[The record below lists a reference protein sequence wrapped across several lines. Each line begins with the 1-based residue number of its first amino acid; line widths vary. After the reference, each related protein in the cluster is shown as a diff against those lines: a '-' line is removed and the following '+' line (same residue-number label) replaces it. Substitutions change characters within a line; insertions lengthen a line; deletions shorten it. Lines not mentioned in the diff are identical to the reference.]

1 MPQIERPTH
10 RLPLRDLP
18 LSLFIH
24 PSGSQ
29 TESLLGK
36 KRPYSP
42 SSIVSPSKRR
52 LLAVEGVL
60 SPRSPFKKAVNDLK
74 RALPSLQT
82 PGRNLLADFQR
93 SPVPAEKTIRQ
104 PSFVGD
110 GIHGGR
116 TIKPAAS
123 TGLLAPSV
131 VLGQAN
137 QPKPRMAAEPS
148 KAEAELLAML
158 ANAPK
163 PTMMFLPGEGHA
175 RPMRSKEDDPE
186 EVHYPGFDICAD
198 EDEESSESIVGNDPQ
213 ENMDAEDE
221 DEEVSKENQAPHV
234 SVPMD
239 QSCTYTHHQLQDPL
253 RFATPTLSARSS
265 MSSLGAPPRRRTAR
279 DRLQAEVDGE
289 LSDDDE
295 FL

>member
-82 PGRNLLADFQR
+82 PGRNLLEDFQR
-93 SPVPAEKTIRQ
+93 SPVRTEKNIRQ

-116 TIKPAAS
+116 IVKPTAA
-123 TGLLAPSV
+123 TTLLAPSIE
-131 VLGQAN
+131 LGQAN
-137 QPKPRMAAEPS
+137 QPKPRVAAEPS

-163 PTMMFLPGEGHA
+163 PTVVYLPGEGHA
-175 RPMRSKEDDPE
+175 RPMRKKEDDPE

-198 EDEESSESIVGNDPQ
+198 EEEDGAEQEVVQES
-213 ENMDAEDE
+213 MDAEDE

-234 SVPMD
+234 SVFGD
-239 QSCTYTHHQLQDPL
+239 L
-253 RFATPTLSARSS
+253 AIA
-265 MSSLGAPPRRRTAR
+265 
-279 DRLQAEVDGE
+279 
-289 LSDDDE
+289 
-295 FL
+295 FLN

>member
-1 MPQIERPTH
+1 MPQIERPTN

-24 PSGSQ
+24 PAGSK

-60 SPRSPFKKAVNDLK
+60 SPRSPFKKAVTDLK

-82 PGRNLLADFQR
+82 PGRNLLEDFQR
-93 SPVPAEKTIRQ
+93 SPVSAEKSVRQ
-104 PSFVGD
+104 PSFAGE

-123 TGLLAPSV
+123 TGLLAPSF

-137 QPKPRMAAEPS
+137 QPKPRLAAEPS

-198 EDEESSESIVGNDPQ
+198 DDDESGSSTAPEVARDTLED
-213 ENMDAEDE
+213 MDAEEEAEE
-221 DEEVSKENQAPHV
+221 DAKENQAP
-234 SVPMD
+234 
-239 QSCTYTHHQLQDPL
+239 YDPL
-253 RFATPTLSARSS
+253 RFNTPTLSARSS
-265 MSSLGAPPRRRTAR
+265 MSSLAGPPRRRRTAR
-279 DRLQAEVDGE
+279 DRLQAELDGD
-289 LSDDDE
+289 LSSDDE
-295 FL
+295 LL